1 MNKYKRL
8 STLTVTGFEDIER
21 PEHEREHDPDSP
33 ATDVLTDFLLAR
45 PLMIEQ
51 STPLSTAREMMK
63 RAHVRLKLV
72 IDRDEN
78 FKGLISLQDL
88 LSVRVM
94 QATERTGLNL
104 AELTV
109 ADVMTPRARLHAID
123 IRDIQHAA
131 IGDLLVTMKSF
142 GDQHVLVVDSSRQRI
157 RGIVS
162 SSDIA
167 RTLHVPVDISER
179 ACSFAEIYEAVR
191 A

>member
-1 MNKYKRL
+1 MNEYKRL
-8 STLTVTGFEDIER
+8 ATLPVTDFEEIES
-21 PEHEREHDPDSP
+21 PEDGREHDANSP
-33 ATDVLTDFLLAR
+33 ATDVLTDFLRAR

-51 STPLSTAREMMK
+51 NTDLETAREMMK

-72 IDRDEN
+72 IDRHEH
-78 FKGLISLQDL
+78 FKGLISLLDL

-94 QATERTGLNL
+94 QAAERTGLRP

-123 IRDIQHAA
+123 IRQIEHAT
-131 IGDLLVTMKSF
+131 IGDLLLTMQSY
-142 GDQHVLVVDSSRQRI
+142 GDQHVLVVDSARQRI

-167 RTLHVPVDISER
+167 RILHVPVDIAER
-179 ACSFAEIYEAVR
+179 ACSFAEIYAAVR

>member
-142 GDQHVLVVDSSRQRI
+142 GDQ
-157 RGIVS
+157 
-162 SSDIA
+162 
-167 RTLHVPVDISER
+167 
-179 ACSFAEIYEAVR
+179 ACSGGGFVAPAHPRHRLLKRYRPHSACSGGYIGTGVLFR
-191 A
+191 RNL